1 MARIIAT
8 RSGAALALVMSGP
21 SPTNA
26 SSCREFWLGVGLS
39 IVLINLSAIIIS
51 SSLIWPD

>member
-51 SSLIWPD
+51 SSLIWPE